1 MQDLDIM
8 PKFAVFIPGSLWI
21 SSCRVFLFI
30 AIWWKITSNVCWS
43 VCSPCHHGR
52 SSILSSL
59 QSHVSN
65 SKTSFTAV
73 HGTGLT
79 GLHSARRIHCNV
91 ILAHSVIFIHL
102 GGQRDR
108 SVSRRATRCSI
119 YQDINLSSLL
129 FYYDIIMSYITMIC
143 YQNDS
148 WIFATSTCNLENQ
161 NCTFWPFCAKNRWPT
176 TQFLAHFIQRSL
188 GRPTIRSVVD
198 RP

>member
-1 MQDLDIM
+1 M
-8 PKFAVFIPGSLWI
+8 GSH
-21 SSCRVFLFI
+21 LFF
-30 AIWWKITSNVCWS
+30 
-43 VCSPCHHGR
+43 HHR
-52 SSILSSL
+52 SLMSRTQRQASRLSM
-59 QSHVSN
+59 
-65 SKTSFTAV
+65 
-73 HGTGLT
+73 GLAWL
-79 GLHSARRIHCNV
+79 GLYSARRIHCNV

-119 YQDINLSSLL
+119 YQDIRLSPVSFDVKVLHK
-129 FYYDIIMSYITMIC
+129 TMIC

-161 NCTFWPFCAKNRWPT
+161 NCTFWLFCAKNHWPT
-176 TQFLAHFIQRSL
+176 TPFLVHFIHRSL

>member
-1 MQDLDIM
+1 M
-8 PKFAVFIPGSLWI
+8 PKFAAFIPGSLWI

-43 VCSPCHHGR
+43 VCSPCRLGQP
-52 SSILSSL
+52 SILPSS
-59 QSHVSN
+59 QPHVSN
-65 SKTSFTAV
+65 SKISFTAV

-91 ILAHSVIFIHL
+91 ILTHCVIFIHV
-102 GGQRDR
+102 GGQRYR
-108 SVSRRATRCSI
+108 SVSRNAIRCSI
-119 YQDINLSSLL
+119 YKDIRL
-129 FYYDIIMSYITMIC
+129 FPVSFDVKVLHKTMIC

-161 NCTFWPFCAKNRWPT
+161 NCTFWPFCAKNHWPT
-176 TQFLAHFIQRSL
+176 TQFLVHFIQSSL